1 MQQRVTV
8 QEGASGVVVRTYKN
22 SAGYQVDAGPMAAAG
37 WIPMSQVET
46 TGKIPAASGILAL
59 LGVAVAF
66 FLNLYGGVGIVVI
79 AILIGIASR
88 QRGLVVTYRHNAP
101 PAG

>member
-8 QEGASGVVVRTYKN
+8 QEGAAGVVVRTYK
-22 SAGYQVDAGPMAAAG
+22 SPAAYQVDAGSMAAAG

-46 TGKIPAASGILAL
+46 TGKIPAASAILAAI
-59 LGVAVAF
+59 GVVVAF
-66 FLNLYGGVGIVVI
+66 LFSLIGGAAIVVI

-88 QRGLVVTYRHNAP
+88 QRGLVVTYRHNP
-101 PAG
+101 PAA